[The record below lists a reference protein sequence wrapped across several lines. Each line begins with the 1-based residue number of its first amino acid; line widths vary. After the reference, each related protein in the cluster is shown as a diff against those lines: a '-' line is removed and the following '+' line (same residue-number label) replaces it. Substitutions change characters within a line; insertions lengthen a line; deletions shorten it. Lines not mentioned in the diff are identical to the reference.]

1 MLIGLGRN
9 TQERWNRVTTATGYG
24 CSSDRTA
31 FFGLGKDPGVRRLE
45 VSWPSGV
52 RQVIENVAADRYLTV
67 EEP

>member
-1 MLIGLGRN
+1 VTSSGA
-9 TQERWNRVTTATGYG
+9 ERWNRVTTATGYG

-31 FFGLGKDPGVRRLE
+31 FFGLGKDAGVRRLE

-52 RQVIENVAADRYLTV
+52 RQVLENVEADHYLTV